1 MRKVVNTVK
10 KEIIHQINDLKPD
23 GLKEVLDFVLFV
35 KVKKTIEPS
44 QAYFWTKT
52 WQRLEKEVDEDKW
65 ARRVMGDGTVE
76 GLMKTI
82 KS

>member
-23 GLKEVLDFVLFV
+23 GLKEILDFVLFV

-52 WQRLEKEVDEDKW
+52 WQRLEKEVDEDK
-65 ARRVMGDGTVE
+65 RSGRVMGDGTVE
-76 GLMKTI
+76 GLMKAI

>member
-52 WQRLEKEVDEDKW
+52 WQRLEKEVDEDKR

>member
-1 MRKVVNTVK
+1 MQKTMNTVK
-10 KEIIHQINDLKPD
+10 NEIINQISDLKPD

-52 WQRLEKEVDEDKW
+52 WQRLEKEADEDKK
-65 ARRVMGDGTVE
+65 AGRIVGDGTVE
-76 GLMKTI
+76 GLMKAI

>member
-1 MRKVVNTVK
+1 MNKAITTIR
-10 KEIIHQINDLKPD
+10 KEIVNQINDLKPES
-23 GLKEVLDFVLFV
+23 LKEVLDFISFV

-52 WQRLEKEVDEDKW
+52 WQRLEKEVDKDKM
-65 ARRVMGDGTVE
+65 AGRIIGDGTVK
-76 GLMKTI
+76 GLLRTI

>member
-1 MRKVVNTVK
+1 MLKESNVVK
-10 KEIIHQINDLKPD
+10 KEIINQINDLKPD

-52 WQRLEKEVDEDKW
+52 WQRLEKEVNEDKK
-65 ARRVMGDGTVE
+65 AGRLVGDGTVE
-76 GLMKTI
+76 GLLKAI